1 MNQEKPTAEIVES
14 IQSAEATEFTKA
26 DMKLYE
32 SLLTKIEKGFTKA
45 SDAYISIGCALWQI
59 YHNEYYRIAHYKN
72 IDDFALHYFELK
84 KSAVHNY
91 INVIERFGEITDG
104 KATGI
109 KDEFKPFKCSQL
121 IRMLNFTDEMI
132 TEIKPDW
139 TVQEIIAFG
148 KSYFPGKPEREQL
161 PGPSDK
167 SDAKETTEQD
177 PEEQEPFF
185 NAPEIETGR
194 THLITCDSL
203 DEILKNRKAYEAAFD
218 DMKHDDNFKKK
229 KIRYELV
236 LVYE

>member
-59 YHNEYYRIAHYKN
+59 YHNESYRIAHYKN

-84 KSAVHNY
+84 KSAVYNY

-104 KATGI
+104 KATGV
-109 KDEFKPFKCSQL
+109 KEQFKLFKCSQL
-121 IRMLNFTDEMI
+121 VRMLSFTDEMI
-132 TEIKPDW
+132 AEVKPDW
-139 TVQEIIAFG
+139 TVQEIIDFG
-148 KSYFPGKPEREQL
+148 KSHLPGKPEKEQL
-161 PGPSDK
+161 PGAPDEQ
-167 SDAKETTEQD
+167 DAKEATEQD
-177 PEEQEPFF
+177 TEEQETFF
-185 NAPEIETGR
+185 GAPEIETGR